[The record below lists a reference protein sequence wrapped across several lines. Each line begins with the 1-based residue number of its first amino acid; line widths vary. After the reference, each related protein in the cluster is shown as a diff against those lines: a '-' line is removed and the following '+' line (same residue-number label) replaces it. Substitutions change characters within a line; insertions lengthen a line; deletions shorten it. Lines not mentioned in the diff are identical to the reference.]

1 MFPVIFLVFDTAA
14 NSREQ
19 KSGAPYVFCRGD
31 WYAQGN
37 HARDAAKPSPAGR
50 DGNTPSVGRDVCIQ
64 QSFTV
69 PSLSNDYQSFDRRQW
84 NCTTFPWDIQAAKYA
99 YANKTKSVTVE

>member
-1 MFPVIFLVFDTAA
+1 M
-14 NSREQ
+14 
-19 KSGAPYVFCRGD
+19 FCRGD

-37 HARDAAKPSPAGR
+37 HARDTAKQPPAIR

-69 PSLSNDYQSFDRRQW
+69 PSLSNDYQYRRQW
-84 NCTTFPWDIQAAKYA
+84 NCTTFPWDIQAAILIYA
-99 YANKTKSVTVE
+99 EIENSVTARR